1 MQLTPG
7 RPLALGPCIGIMGST
22 ALPAPPTPQSGS
34 RPVRRDRDDALLR
47 RYHRDRDSRDR
58 TALVQR
64 WLPLARQLASRYH
77 RGSEPFDDLVQ
88 VASIGLIKAIDGFD
102 PSRGI
107 AFSSYAV
114 PTILGELRRH
124 FRDRT
129 WSIRVPRRFQ
139 ELALSIESATRDLT
153 SRLGH
158 APTVQELA
166 SAVNASQEDV
176 LEALNVLGVAYR
188 PLSLEKPAG
197 DDDAAG
203 ATIGELLGTID
214 DGFVHA
220 EHRATL
226 ARLLPT
232 LSERDQEVLRLRFE
246 DDLTQTEIA
255 ARVGVSQMQISRILR
270 RSLARLRLA
279 SDVRVAA

>member
-1 MQLTPG
+1 MATTL
-7 RPLALGPCIGIMGST
+7 
-22 ALPAPPTPQSGS
+22 LPASATQSI
-34 RPVRRDRDDALLR
+34 PARRERDDALLR
-47 RYHRDRDSRDR
+47 RYHRTRDTQDRA
-58 TALVQR
+58 ALVQR

-102 PSRGI
+102 PARGI

-139 ELALSIESATRDLT
+139 ELALSIETATRNLT
-153 SRLGH
+153 SELGRG
-158 APTVQELA
+158 PTVAEL
-166 SAVNASQEDV
+166 SAVVDASEEDV
-176 LEALNVLGVAYR
+176 LEALNVLSSAYR

-197 DDDAAG
+197 DDDVG
-203 ATIGELLGTID
+203 NATIGELLGFD
-214 DGFVHA
+214 DVGFTNA

-226 ARLLPT
+226 AALLPT

-246 DDLTQTEIA
+246 EDLTQTEIA
-255 ARVGVSQMQISRILR
+255 EHIGVSQMQISRILR

-279 SDVRVAA
+279 SDTRAAA